1 MQTDGQKDRQTNR
14 TKLIVTFCNIA
25 NAGNNLTHVYFAGD
39 IVPNPELKHAATLI
53 QNTPGE

>member
-1 MQTDGQKDRQTNR
+1 MDGQKDRQTNR

-25 NAGNNLTHVYFAGD
+25 NAATNLTHVYFAGD
-39 IVPNPELKHAATLI
+39 IVPIPEQLKHAAALI